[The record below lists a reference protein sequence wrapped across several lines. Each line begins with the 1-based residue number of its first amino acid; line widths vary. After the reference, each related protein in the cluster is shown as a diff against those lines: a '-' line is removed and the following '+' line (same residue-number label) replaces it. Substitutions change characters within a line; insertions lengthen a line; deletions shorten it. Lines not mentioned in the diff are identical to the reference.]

1 MMKLE
6 ESICK
11 LLLLL
16 LKIKTKYIPISGYL
30 YRTGIASLFDK
41 DNSYIFQPDDAHS
54 YYKVYRR
61 RLDGLQLGHTMVISQ
76 TKCPIFRLRQ
86 DPYDKTTINVKEISF
101 EVMIHPMLV
110 KYK

>member
-16 LKIKTKYIPISGYL
+16 LKIKIKYISISGYL

-54 YYKVYRR
+54 YYKVYRN
-61 RLDGLQLGHTMVISQ
+61 RLDRLRPGHTMVISQ
-76 TKCPIFRLRQ
+76 TKCPIFRIRY
-86 DPYDKTTINVKEISF
+86 DHSDKTTIYVTEIVF
-101 EVMIHPMLV
+101 ENMIHPRLI